1 MLTIWSKSLAKTKNI
16 PIWLFLSSVLV
27 LWAIDSGSKIAAQNL
42 EQSTSAVTSDRP
54 TLRPGSKGTEVS
66 ELQAALKLLG
76 YFKGEV
82 NGIYGDTTVNAVSK
96 FQEAAGLTV
105 DGIAGPLTWK
115 RLFPATPTAQ
125 APTPSPSPTNSPNT
139 TPSPQPA
146 STPSPS
152 PQPSQVQPTP
162 QQVELPTL
170 RSGMRGP
177 AVISLQQRLRTL
189 GFFKGTVD
197 GVFGKQTEDAVKAA
211 QKKFQLTP
219 DGVVGDST
227 WRALLR

>member
-16 PIWLFLSSVLV
+16 PIRLFLSSALI
-27 LWAIDSGSKIAAQNL
+27 LLAIDLGSKIAAQNL
-42 EQSTSAVTSDRP
+42 EQSTSTATGERP
-54 TLRPGSKGTEVS
+54 TLRPGSTGTQVS

-82 NGIYGDTTVNAVSK
+82 NGIYGDTTVSAVSK

-125 APTPSPSPTNSPNT
+125 APTPSPTSSPNT

-152 PQPSQVQPTP
+152 PQPPQVQPTP

-170 RSGMRGP
+170 RSGMRGT
-177 AVISLQQRLRTL
+177 AVVNLQQRLQTL